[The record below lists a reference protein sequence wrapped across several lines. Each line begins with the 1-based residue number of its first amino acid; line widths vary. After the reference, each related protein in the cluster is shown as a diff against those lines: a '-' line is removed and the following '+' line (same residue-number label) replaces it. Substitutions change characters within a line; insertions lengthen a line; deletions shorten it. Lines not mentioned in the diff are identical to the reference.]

1 MTVPTSKSTYATV
14 AMKGGGYY
22 SQRTRGAKDVIDNAV
37 GMLEDAVVDDDGGVV
52 VVPSSEVNEII
63 EIAHQGE
70 EVEEVIKKEKPD
82 GILLGFGGQTALN
95 CGVELSEKNILQRNN
110 VKVLGT
116 PIEGIQATEDRGLFK
131 EKMRK
136 AGIPV
141 PQSKDVNS
149 VEEARK
155 AAKEIGY
162 PVIIRVAYTLGGKGG
177 GLASNEYEPTAVLLE
192 AVLRVN
198 A

>member
-1 MTVPTSKSTYATV
+1 MSNKI
-14 AMKGGGYY
+14 YY
-22 SQRTRGAKDVIDNAV
+22 YPVTP
-37 GMLEDAVVDDDGGVV
+37 EY
-52 VVPSSEVNEII
+52 
-63 EIAHQGE
+63 
-70 EVEEVIKKEKPD
+70 VEEVIKKEKPD

-95 CGVELSEKNILQRNN
+95 CGVELSEKNVLQRNN

-116 PIEGIQATEDRGLFK
+116 PIAGIQTTEDRGLFK
-131 EKMRK
+131 ERMRK
-136 AGIPV
+136 SGIPV

-177 GLASNEYEPTAVLLE
+177 GLASNEYELDEIAQRGLSSSLANQILVE
-192 AVLRVN
+192 KYVGQWYESSYWR
-198 A
+198 